1 MGQDSFNSI
10 WMKTEPGKDFDPPA
24 CETGMM
30 LLRRWANA
38 DPTLARFF
46 PDIPEG
52 ATGPQAKTFYDHVN
66 RCPKCNEYYD
76 PKADTSLDLTP
87 PTI

>member
-1 MGQDSFNSI
+1 
-10 WMKTEPGKDFDPPA
+10 MKTEPGKDFDPPA

-52 ATGPQAKTFYDHVN
+52 ATKRRPSTTTSIATQNATSITTPRSIPLLTSPLQLSECHD
-66 RCPKCNEYYD
+66 
-76 PKADTSLDLTP
+76 DTGR
-87 PTI
+87 